1 MALQID
7 LKPGEKCIV
16 SGAVIRNYKNI
27 RVQFAIENGTDICVL
42 RENSIMTAEEA
53 NTPCKNLYFIIQ
65 LMYIDAQTRKNHFE
79 TYSSLLKDII
89 KAAPSLTEIAD
100 PIEECVNSGSYY
112 KALRLT
118 KNLIEAE
125 KELLEEATSGKHD
138 L

>member
-89 KAAPSLTEIAD
+89 KAAPSLTQIARSD
-100 PIEECVNSGSYY
+100 
-112 KALRLT
+112 
-118 KNLIEAE
+118 
-125 KELLEEATSGKHD
+125 
-138 L
+138 